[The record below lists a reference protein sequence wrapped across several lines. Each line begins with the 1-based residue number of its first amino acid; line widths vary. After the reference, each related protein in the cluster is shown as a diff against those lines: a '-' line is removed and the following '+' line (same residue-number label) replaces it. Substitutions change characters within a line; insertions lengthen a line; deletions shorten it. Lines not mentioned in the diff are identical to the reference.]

1 MTAKELKLDYFK
13 VYDVENPSLQ
23 EKVALQGQFDKLAER
38 AVLHF
43 LNHFA
48 NPVSKNGEPFFNKN
62 AHLTWYAIQE
72 DFTEPTRE
80 IIVDNQFAQKQK
92 LLIGR
97 ALFLLA
103 PAWKIEPDSKPPKGL
118 DHFKVYQ
125 VLEGPSVNKT
135 VKLQDQFGSDEARV
149 GHPLFF
155 ATPVKKLHGATTVE
169 IANKKAHLLVYSI
182 SPMTMQK
189 TVEARDQFMH
199 KRFHIAR
206 STWLAA
212 PTVKVSWKQL

>member
-1 MTAKELKLDYFK
+1 MTAKDLKLDYFK
-13 VYDVENPSLQ
+13 VYDVDNTPLS

-38 AVLHF
+38 AQLLF

-62 AHLTWYAIQE
+62 GHLTWYAIHQE
-72 DFTEPTRE
+72 FTEPTRE
-80 IIVDNQFAQKQK
+80 ITVDNQFALKQR

-103 PAWKIEPDSKPPKGL
+103 PAWKIEKGSVPPKGL

-135 VKLQDQFGSDEARV
+135 VNLQDQFGPEDARV
-149 GHPLFF
+149 GHPLLF
-155 ATPVKKLHGATTVE
+155 ATPVKKLHGPTTVP
-169 IANKKAHLLVYSI
+169 ISNRKAHLLIYGI
-182 SPMTMQK
+182 SPTTNQR
-189 TVEARDQFMH
+189 TVEARDQFM
-199 KRFHIAR
+199 KKKFHVLR

-212 PTVKVSWKQL
+212 PSLKTSWKQL